1 MTVNSITKFRN
12 WLPPTRGFL
21 SPGNGGNEGGV
32 KTIEA
37 GGEVN
42 HSALKSDT
50 IFLYILYM
58 RVRET

>member
-37 GGEVN
+37 GEEVITP
-42 HSALKSDT
+42 H
-50 IFLYILYM
+50 
-58 RVRET
+58 